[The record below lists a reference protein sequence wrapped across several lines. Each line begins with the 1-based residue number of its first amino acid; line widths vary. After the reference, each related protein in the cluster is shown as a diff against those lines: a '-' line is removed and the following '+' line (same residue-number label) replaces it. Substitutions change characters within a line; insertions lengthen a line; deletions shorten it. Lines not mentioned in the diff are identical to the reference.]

1 MSSWVPARTE
11 SIRAFYMGRR
21 IFIVASG
28 RKPTP
33 CHEVDIER
41 LSIFIHPA
49 QYGVRW
55 RQEGFC
61 IEVETP
67 YRVMESFPSAENP
80 GTITVH
86 NADGPQHVPV
96 EERVFDPHP
105 GLGPDPAGPA
115 GVAALTALA
124 GDVGERAAADDTAT
138 GYSAAWDFGEA
149 LQDAIDSFPPA
160 PPSGIADELFNFRV
174 VASGA
179 LIGGFAG
186 FHHLYVTVRRPR

>member
-11 SIRAFYMGRR
+11 SIRAFYMARR

-33 CHEVDIER
+33 CHEVDVER

-55 RQEGFC
+55 RQEGPC
-61 IEVETP
+61 IEVETA
-67 YRVMESFPSAENP
+67 YRVMESFPSPENP

-86 NADGPQHVPV
+86 NADGPQDVPV
-96 EERVFDPHP
+96 EEREWDPHP

-115 GVAALTALA
+115 GVAALA
-124 GDVGERAAADDTAT
+124 GGEAGGRGAADDTAT

-149 LQDAIDSFPPA
+149 LQDAIDSLPEA
-160 PPSGIADELFNFRV
+160 PPSGIADELFDFRV

-179 LIGGFAG
+179 VIGGFPG
-186 FHHLYVTVRRPR
+186 FHHLYVTVRRLR